1 MATLQGSIGAGTI
14 TTRDVTTTQADIL
27 TRDQVRHLHAKDTGF
42 GFVVGDTPTAK
53 EVLLYKAR
61 AAGFVRNFYG
71 LLNVDGSSTSITYDL
86 KKNGSTV
93 LTGVVTVTS
102 STGDRVSVAGTISGT
117 GAYVAG
123 DVFTVALAVS
133 SSTGAQ
139 GPLAGAD
146 FDEYAA

>member
-1 MATLQGSIGAGTI
+1 MATGTIAITPGTI

-42 GFVVGDTPTAK
+42 NFVVGDTPTTK
-53 EVLLYKAR
+53 EVLIHKAR
-61 AAGFVRNFYG
+61 AAGFVRTFYG
-71 LLNVDGSSTSITYDL
+71 LLNVDGSSTSVTYDL
-86 KKNGSTV
+86 KKNGSSV

-102 STGDRVSVAGTISGT
+102 STGDRTSVAGTISGT
-117 GAYVAG
+117 GAYSAG
-123 DVFTVALAVS
+123 DVFTIALAVS
-133 SSTGAQ
+133 SSTGAS